1 MWNLHGHLTP
11 PIVQQNETQVTPSNS
26 PLPYVTD
33 QRALESLCHTLR
45 QSPRLALDTEFV
57 GEDTFVPRLELIQ
70 VATATTAAV
79 IDFPAVQAG
88 GSLDVFWELICDA
101 KIEKIV
107 HAGRQ
112 DLDLFAIHA
121 GQIPKPFF
129 DTQIAAAMVG
139 YGAQVAYANLVQRL
153 HGTKLAKAHT
163 FTNWSA
169 RPLSDDQIAYALEDV
184 EFLLSIHTHLQNRL
198 NTLGRSEW
206 VSEEFARLETAIGEK
221 SREPQERYQRI
232 RGWDTLKPKG
242 AAVLREV
249 AVWREA
255 EARRRNVPRGRVMR
269 DEVLLQLARHPPKSV
284 NDLRGLRGVHSSD
297 VDRHGGQ
304 ILATITSAL
313 ALPPSAWPEVPR
325 ERKPDPESTGILE
338 LLQAV
343 LKARAAEEGIAPTML
358 ATSADLQTLV
368 DAKQSRTTLDVPI
381 LRGWRRQLAGDL
393 LLQVLDGAV
402 TITVDR
408 TSGALRMT
416 QGRPGANEPSSDPP
430 CLTTTSS

>member
-1 MWNLHGHLTP
+1 MLNLRGHQTP
-11 PIVQQNETQVTPSNS
+11 PIVQQNEPLVTPSNP

-33 QRALESLCHTLR
+33 QPALESLCHMLR

-57 GEDTFVPRLELIQ
+57 GEDTFIPRLELIQ

-79 IDFPAVQAG
+79 IDFPAVQAS

-121 GQIPKPFF
+121 GRIPKPFF

-206 VSEEFARLETAIGEK
+206 VSEEFARLETVIGEK

-242 AAVLREV
+242 AAVLREL

-255 EARRRNVPRGRVMR
+255 EARRRNVPRGRIMR

-304 ILATITSAL
+304 LLAAITSAL
-313 ALPPSAWPEVPR
+313 ALPSSAWPEVPS
-325 ERKPDPESTGILE
+325 ERKPDPESTGIVE

-343 LKARAAEEGIAPTML
+343 LKARAAEEGIAPTLL
-358 ATSADLQTLV
+358 ATSADLQALV
-368 DAKQSRTTLDVPI
+368 EAKQSRTALELPI

-393 LLQVLDGAV
+393 LLQVLDGTV
-402 TITVDR
+402 TIAVDR
-408 TSGALRMT
+408 TSGALRLT
-416 QGRPGANEPSSDPP
+416 QGHPSIA
-430 CLTTTSS
+430 SS

>member
-1 MWNLHGHLTP
+1 ML
-11 PIVQQNETQVTPSNS
+11 
-26 PLPYVTD
+26 YVTD
-33 QRALESLCHTLR
+33 QSALETLCLTLK
-45 QSPRLALDTEFV
+45 QSSRLALDTEFV

-79 IDFPAVQAG
+79 IDFPAVQAK
-88 GSLDVFWELICDA
+88 GSLDAFWALICDN

-112 DLDLFAIHA
+112 DLDLFATHA

-184 EFLLSIHTHLQNRL
+184 EFLLSIHTHLQDRL
-198 NTLGRSEW
+198 NSLYRLEW
-206 VSEEFARLETAIGEK
+206 VGEEFARLEMAVGEK

-232 RGWDTLKPKG
+232 RGWDTLKAKG
-242 AAVLREV
+242 AAVLREL
-249 AVWREA
+249 AAWREA

-284 NDLRGLRGVHSSD
+284 SELRGLRGVHSSE
-297 VDRHGGQ
+297 VDRHGEHLLG
-304 ILATITSAL
+304 TITSAL
-313 ALPPSAWPEVPR
+313 ALPPTAW
-325 ERKPDPESTGILE
+325 
-338 LLQAV
+338 
-343 LKARAAEEGIAPTML
+343 
-358 ATSADLQTLV
+358 
-368 DAKQSRTTLDVPI
+368 
-381 LRGWRRQLAGDL
+381 
-393 LLQVLDGAV
+393 
-402 TITVDR
+402 
-408 TSGALRMT
+408 
-416 QGRPGANEPSSDPP
+416 
-430 CLTTTSS
+430 

>member
-1 MWNLHGHLTP
+1 
-11 PIVQQNETQVTPSNS
+11 VTSTHPS
-26 PLPYVTD
+26 LPYVTD

-70 VATATTAAV
+70 VATTTTAAV
-79 IDFPAVQAG
+79 IDFPAVQATR
-88 GSLDVFWELICDA
+88 SLDVFWELICDT

-169 RPLSDDQIAYALEDV
+169 RPLSEDQIAYALEDV

-198 NTLGRSEW
+198 STLGRSEW

-221 SREPQERYQRI
+221 GREPQERYQRI

-242 AAVLREV
+242 AAVLREL
-249 AVWREA
+249 AAWREA

-297 VDRHGGQ
+297 IDRHGGH
-304 ILATITSAL
+304 ILASITSAL
-313 ALPPSAWPEVPR
+313 ALPTSAWPEVPSD
-325 ERKPDPESTGILE
+325 RKPDPESTGIVE

-343 LKARAAEEGIAPTML
+343 LKARAAEQGIAPTML

-368 DAKQSRTTLDVPI
+368 DAKQSRAALDVPI

-393 LLQVLDGAV
+393 LLQVLDGTV

-416 QGRPGANEPSSDPP
+416 PGRPQTNEPSQILPA
-430 CLTTTSS
+430 

>member
-1 MWNLHGHLTP
+1 MSSLRDHQTP
-11 PIVQQNETQVTPSNS
+11 PTAQQNEPHVTPN
-26 PLPYVTD
+26 LPSSYVTD
-33 QRALESLCHTLR
+33 QRALESLCHILR

-57 GEDTFVPRLELIQ
+57 GEDTFIPRLELIQ

-79 IDFPAVQAG
+79 IDFPAVQAS

-112 DLDLFAIHA
+112 DLDLFATHA

-184 EFLLSIHTHLQNRL
+184 EFLLSIHSHLQDRL
-198 NTLGRSEW
+198 STLGRSEW
-206 VSEEFARLETAIGEK
+206 VREEFARLETAVGEK

-242 AAVLREV
+242 AAVLREL
-249 AVWREA
+249 AAWREA

-284 NDLRGLRGVHSSD
+284 HDLRGLRGVHSSE
-297 VDRHGGQ
+297 VDRHGEQ
-304 ILATITSAL
+304 LLTAITSAL
-313 ALPPSAWPEVPR
+313 ALPPSAWPEVPS
-325 ERKPDPESTGILE
+325 ERKPDPESTGIVE

-343 LKARAAEEGIAPTML
+343 LKARAAEQGIAPTML

-368 DAKQSRTTLDVPI
+368 EAKQNRAALDIPI

-393 LLQVLDGAV
+393 LLAVLDGAA

-408 TSGALRMT
+408 ISGALRIT
-416 QGRPGANEPSSDPP
+416 QGCP
-430 CLTTTSS
+430 

>member
-1 MWNLHGHLTP
+1 MTP
-11 PIVQQNETQVTPSNS
+11 NPAMQ
-26 PLPYVTD
+26 YVTD
-33 QRALESLCHTLR
+33 QRALESLCQTLR

-57 GEDTFVPRLELIQ
+57 GEDTFIPRLELIQ

-79 IDFPAVQAG
+79 IDFPAVQAS
-88 GSLDVFWELICDA
+88 GSLDAFWELVCDP

-112 DLDLFAIHA
+112 DLDLFATHA

-184 EFLLSIHTHLQNRL
+184 EFLLSIHTHLQDRL
-198 NTLGRSEW
+198 STLGRSEW
-206 VSEEFARLETAIGEK
+206 VSEEFARLEIAVGEK

-242 AAVLREV
+242 AAVLREL
-249 AVWREA
+249 AAWREA

-284 NDLRGLRGVHSSD
+284 HELRGLRGVHSSE
-297 VDRHGGQ
+297 VDRHGEQ
-304 ILATITSAL
+304 LLATITSAL
-313 ALPPSAWPEVPR
+313 AQPPSAWPEVPR
-325 ERKPDPESTGILE
+325 ERKPDPESTGIVE

-358 ATSADLQTLV
+358 ATSSDLQTLIE
-368 DAKQSRTTLDVPI
+368 AKQNRATLDVPI
-381 LRGWRRQLAGDL
+381 LRGWRRKLAGDL

-408 TSGALRMT
+408 TTGALRMAT
-416 QGRPGANEPSSDPP
+416 GAPSTVSG
-430 CLTTTSS
+430 

>member
-1 MWNLHGHLTP
+1 MLNLPDHQTPLTAR
-11 PIVQQNETQVTPSNS
+11 QNEMHVTPKP

-33 QRALESLCHTLR
+33 QQALESLCRTLR

-57 GEDTFVPRLELIQ
+57 GEDTFIPRLELIQ

-88 GSLDVFWELICDA
+88 GSLDVFWELICEP
-101 KIEKIV
+101 KIEKIF

-139 YGAQVAYANLVQRL
+139 YGAQIAYANLVQRL
-153 HGTKLAKAHT
+153 HGTRLAKAHT

-169 RPLSDDQIAYALEDV
+169 RPLSDGQIAYALEDV
-184 EFLLSIHTHLQNRL
+184 EFLLSIHTHLQDRL
-198 NTLGRSEW
+198 RTLGRLDW
-206 VSEEFARLETAIGEK
+206 VSEEFVRLETAVGEK

-242 AAVLREV
+242 AAVLREL
-249 AVWREA
+249 AAWRES

-269 DEVLLQLARHPPKSV
+269 DEVLLQLARHPPKSI
-284 NDLRGLRGVHSSD
+284 NDLRGLRGVHSSE
-297 VDRHGGQ
+297 VDRHGAAL
-304 ILATITSAL
+304 LAAITSAL
-313 ALPPSAWPEVPR
+313 ALPPSAWPEVPS
-325 ERKPDPESTGILE
+325 ERKPDPESTGIVE

-368 DAKQSRTTLDVPI
+368 EAKQNRSALDVPI

-416 QGRPGANEPSSDPP
+416 QDPP
-430 CLTTTSS
+430 SNASS

>member
-1 MWNLHGHLTP
+1 MSSLHGHQTP
-11 PIVQQNETQVTPSNS
+11 PTGQQNEIQVTPPNP

-57 GEDTFVPRLELIQ
+57 GEDTFIPRLELIQ
-70 VATATTAAV
+70 VATAATAAV
-79 IDFPAVQAG
+79 IDFPAVQAS
-88 GSLDVFWELICDA
+88 GSLDVFWELICNA

-153 HGTKLAKAHT
+153 HGKKLAKAHT

-184 EFLLSIHTHLQNRL
+184 EFLLSIHTHLQDRL
-198 NTLGRSEW
+198 STLGRLEW
-206 VSEEFARLETAIGEK
+206 VSEEFARLETAVGEK

-242 AAVLREV
+242 AAVLREL
-249 AVWREA
+249 AAWREA

-284 NDLRGLRGVHSSD
+284 NELRGLRGVHSSE
-297 VDRHGGQ
+297 VDRQGEQ
-304 ILATITSAL
+304 LLATITSAL

-325 ERKPDPESTGILE
+325 ERKPDPESTGIVE

-358 ATSADLQTLV
+358 ATSSDLQTLV
-368 DAKQSRTTLDVPI
+368 EAKQNRTALDVPI

-408 TSGALRMT
+408 ISGALRMT
-416 QGRPGANEPSSDPP
+416 QGSTSKASS
-430 CLTTTSS
+430 

>member
-1 MWNLHGHLTP
+1 M
-11 PIVQQNETQVTPSNS
+11 
-26 PLPYVTD
+26 
-33 QRALESLCHTLR
+33 LR

-79 IDFPAVQAG
+79 IDFPAVQAS
-88 GSLDVFWELICDA
+88 GSLDIFWELICDP

-112 DLDLFAIHA
+112 DLDLFAIYA

-184 EFLLSIHTHLQNRL
+184 EFLLSIHAHLQNRL
-198 NTLGRSEW
+198 SSLGRSEW

-221 SREPQERYQRI
+221 GREPQERYQRI

-242 AAVLREV
+242 AAVLREL

-297 VDRHGGQ
+297 VDRHGGH
-304 ILATITSAL
+304 ILTSITSAL
-313 ALPPSAWPEVPR
+313 ALPTSAWPEVPS
-325 ERKPDPESTGILE
+325 ERKPDPESTGIVE

-343 LKARAAEEGIAPTML
+343 LKARAAEQGIAPTML

-368 DAKQSRTTLDVPI
+368 DAKQGRTALDVPI

-402 TITVDR
+402 TIAVDR

-416 QGRPGANEPSSDPP
+416 QGCPSLPQANEPSQILPA
-430 CLTTTSS
+430 

>member
-1 MWNLHGHLTP
+1 MSSLYGHQTP
-11 PIVQQNETQVTPSNS
+11 RIVQQNEPQVIPLNP

-33 QRALESLCHTLR
+33 QRALEALCHTLR

-57 GEDTFVPRLELIQ
+57 GEDTFIPRLELIQ

-79 IDFPAVQAG
+79 IDFPAVQAS
-88 GSLDVFWELICDA
+88 GSLDIFWELICDV
-101 KIEKIV
+101 KIKKIV

-112 DLDLFAIHA
+112 DLDLCAIHA

-139 YGAQVAYANLVQRL
+139 YGAQIAYANLVQRL

-184 EFLLSIHTHLQNRL
+184 EFLLSIHTYLQDRL
-198 NTLGRSEW
+198 SALGRLEW
-206 VSEEFARLETAIGEK
+206 VSEEFARLETAVGEK

-242 AAVLREV
+242 AAVLREL
-249 AVWREA
+249 AAWREA

-269 DEVLLQLARHPPKSV
+269 DEVLLQLARHPPKSIIE
-284 NDLRGLRGVHSSD
+284 LRGLRGVHSSE

-304 ILATITSAL
+304 LLATITSAL
-313 ALPPSAWPEVPR
+313 ALPPSAWPEVPS
-325 ERKPDPESTGILE
+325 ERKPDPESTGIVE

-368 DAKQSRTTLDVPI
+368 EARQNLTALDLSI
-381 LRGWRRQLAGDL
+381 LHGWRRKLAGEL

-402 TITVDR
+402 TVTVDR
-408 TSGALRMT
+408 TSGALRMI
-416 QGRPGANEPSSDPP
+416 QGRPSNASS
-430 CLTTTSS
+430 

>member
-1 MWNLHGHLTP
+1 MSNLRGRQTLPT
-11 PIVQQNETQVTPSNS
+11 VRQNERQVTPPNS

-184 EFLLSIHTHLQNRL
+184 EFLLSIHMHLQNRL
-198 NTLGRSEW
+198 RTLGRMEW
-206 VSEEFARLETAIGEK
+206 VSEEFARLESVIGEK

-242 AAVLREV
+242 AAVLREL

-269 DEVLLQLARHPPKSV
+269 DEVLIQLARHPPKSL
-284 NDLRGLRGVHSSD
+284 NDFHSLRGVHSSD

-304 ILATITSAL
+304 LLATITSAL
-313 ALPPSAWPEVPR
+313 ALPPSAWPEVPS

-368 DAKQSRTTLDVPI
+368 DAKQNWTALEVPI

-402 TITVDR
+402 IISVDR
-408 TSGALRMT
+408 TSGGLRMT
-416 QGRPGANEPSSDPP
+416 QGHPSIA
-430 CLTTTSS
+430 SS

>member
-1 MWNLHGHLTP
+1 MWSLRDPPTILTIQP
-11 PIVQQNETQVTPSNS
+11 NERPVTPK
-26 PLPYVTD
+26 PPMLYVTD
-33 QRALESLCHTLR
+33 QSALETLCLTLK
-45 QSPRLALDTEFV
+45 QSSRLALDTEFV

-79 IDFPAVQAG
+79 IDFPAVQAK
-88 GSLDVFWELICDA
+88 GSLDAFWELICDT

-112 DLDLFAIHA
+112 DLDLFATHA

-184 EFLLSIHTHLQNRL
+184 EFLLSIHTHLQERL
-198 NTLGRSEW
+198 GSLGRLEW
-206 VSEEFARLETAIGEK
+206 VGEEFARLETAVGEK

-242 AAVLREV
+242 AAVLREL
-249 AVWREA
+249 AAWREA

-284 NDLRGLRGVHSSD
+284 SELRGLRGVHSSE
-297 VDRHGGQ
+297 VDRHGEQLLG
-304 ILATITSAL
+304 TITSAL
-313 ALPPSAWPEVPR
+313 ALPPTSWPEVPR
-325 ERKPDPESTGILE
+325 ERKPDPESTGIVE

-358 ATSADLQTLV
+358 ATSSDLQTLV
-368 DAKQSRTTLDVPI
+368 EAKQNRATLDVPI

-393 LLQVLDGAV
+393 LLKVLDGAV

-408 TSGALRMT
+408 TSGALKMA
-416 QGRPGANEPSSDPP
+416 QEDLSK
-430 CLTTTSS
+430 TSN

>member
-1 MWNLHGHLTP
+1 MSSLRDHQTP
-11 PIVQQNETQVTPSNS
+11 PTAQQNELHMTPN
-26 PLPYVTD
+26 LPSSYVTD
-33 QRALESLCHTLR
+33 QRALESLCQTLR

-70 VATATTAAV
+70 VATTTTATV

-153 HGTKLAKAHT
+153 HGRKLAKAHT

-184 EFLLSIHTHLQNRL
+184 EFLLSIHSHLQDRL
-198 NTLGRSEW
+198 STLGRSEW
-206 VSEEFARLETAIGEK
+206 VREEFARLETAVGEK

-242 AAVLREV
+242 AAVLREL
-249 AVWREA
+249 AAWREA

-284 NDLRGLRGVHSSD
+284 HDLRGLRGVHSSE
-297 VDRHGGQ
+297 VDRHGEQ
-304 ILATITSAL
+304 LLTAITSAL
-313 ALPPSAWPEVPR
+313 ALPPSAWPEVLS
-325 ERKPDPESTGILE
+325 ERKPDPESTGIVE

-343 LKARAAEEGIAPTML
+343 LKARAAEQGIAPTML

-368 DAKQSRTTLDVPI
+368 EAKQNRAALDIPI

-393 LLQVLDGAV
+393 LLAVLDGTV

-408 TSGALRMT
+408 ISGALRIT
-416 QGRPGANEPSSDPP
+416 QGCP
-430 CLTTTSS
+430 